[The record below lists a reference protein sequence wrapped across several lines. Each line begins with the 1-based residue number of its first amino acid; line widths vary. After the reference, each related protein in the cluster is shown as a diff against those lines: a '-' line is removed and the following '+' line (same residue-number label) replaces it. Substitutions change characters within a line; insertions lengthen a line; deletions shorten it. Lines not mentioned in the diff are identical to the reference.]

1 MSSCE
6 NSISFVFIEERE
18 IAMGEHVLEVDDQS
32 FEKEVERADRPVV
45 VDFWA
50 EWCGPCKMLSPI
62 VEEVAKEYKEV
73 KFCRLNVD
81 DNPNQAGKFQIMSIP
96 TLIFFKQGKAIDKV
110 VGLISKGEMVKRVQG
125 VLGSE

>member
-1 MSSCE
+1 
-6 NSISFVFIEERE
+6 
-18 IAMGEHVLEVDDQS
+18 MGEHVLEVDDQS

>member
-1 MSSCE
+1 M
-6 NSISFVFIEERE
+6 
-18 IAMGEHVLEVDDQS
+18 
-32 FEKEVERADRPVV
+32 ERADRPVV

>member
-1 MSSCE
+1 
-6 NSISFVFIEERE
+6 
-18 IAMGEHVLEVDDQS
+18 MGEHVLEVSDQN
-32 FEKEVERADRPVV
+32 FEKEVVQSDKPVV

-50 EWCGPCKMLSPI
+50 AWCGPCKMLSPI
-62 VEEVAKEYKEV
+62 VEEVAKEYSQV

-81 DNPNQAGKFQIMSIP
+81 DNPNQAGNFQIMSIP